1 MKRGFSVVEA
11 LVALL
16 LTAVALAGLAAAAA
30 TATRQVRLARDRV
43 SALELAAARV
53 DALRSGPRASDTDE
67 VESEGTHFS
76 RAWLVEEDRGG
87 PARLHVEV
95 TWPDGHVVLE
105 SEAFP

>member
-1 MKRGFSVVEA
+1 VKGGFSVVEA

-16 LTAVALAGLAAAAA
+16 LTGVALAGLAAAAA

-53 DALRSGPRASDTDE
+53 DALHTGPRASDTDE
-67 VESEGTHFS
+67 VEVAGTHFS
-76 RAWLVEEDRGG
+76 RTGLVDQERGG
-87 PARLHVEV
+87 PAHLHVEV
-95 TWPDGHVVLE
+95 TWPDGHLILE

>member
-1 MKRGFSVVEA
+1 VKGGFSVVEA

-30 TATRQVRLARDRV
+30 TATRQLRLARDRV

-53 DALRSGPRASDTDE
+53 DGLRAGPRATDRDE
-67 VESEGTHFS
+67 VESAGTNFS
-76 RAWLVEEDRGG
+76 RTWQVDEDRGG
-87 PARLHVEV
+87 PARLQVEV

>member
-16 LTAVALAGLAAAAA
+16 LTAVALAGLAAA
-30 TATRQVRLARDRV
+30 
-43 SALELAAARV
+43 RV
-53 DALRSGPRASDTDE
+53 DGLRAGPRATDRDE
-67 VESEGTHFS
+67 VESAGTNFS
-76 RAWLVEEDRGG
+76 RTWQVDEDRGG
-87 PARLHVEV
+87 PARLQVEV

>member
-1 MKRGFSVVEA
+1 MKGGFSVVEA

-30 TATRQVRLARDRV
+30 TATRQVRLARDRE

-53 DALRSGPRASDTDE
+53 DALRAGPRASDKDE
-67 VESEGTHFS
+67 VEVAGTNFS
-76 RAWLVEEDRGG
+76 RTWLVDLERGG

-95 TWPDGHVVLE
+95 TWPDGHLILE

>member
-1 MKRGFSVVEA
+1 MKGGFSVVEA

-53 DALRSGPRASDTDE
+53 DALRSGPRTSNTDE
-67 VESEGTHFS
+67 VEVAGTHFS
-76 RAWLVEEDRGG
+76 RTGLVDQERGG
-87 PARLHVEV
+87 PAHLHVEV
-95 TWPDGHVVLE
+95 TWPDGHLILE

>member
-1 MKRGFSVVEA
+1 MKGGFSIVEA

-53 DALRSGPRASDTDE
+53 DALRTGPRASDTDE
-67 VESEGTHFS
+67 VESAGTRFS
-76 RAWLVEEDRGG
+76 RTWLVEQDRGG
-87 PARLHVEV
+87 PALLHVEV

-105 SEAFP
+105 SEAVP

>member
-1 MKRGFSVVEA
+1 MKGGFSIVEA

-30 TATRQVRLARDRV
+30 TATRQLRLARDRV

-53 DALRSGPRASDTDE
+53 DALRAGPRASDKDE
-67 VESEGTHFS
+67 VEVAGTNFS
-76 RAWLVEEDRGG
+76 RTWLVDLERGG

>member
-30 TATRQVRLARDRV
+30 TATRQLRLARDRV
-43 SALELAAARV
+43 NALELAAARV
-53 DALRSGPRASDTDE
+53 DGLRTGPRATDRDE
-67 VESEGTHFS
+67 VESAGTNFS
-76 RAWLVEEDRGG
+76 RTWQVDEDRGG
-87 PARLHVEV
+87 PAHLLVEV